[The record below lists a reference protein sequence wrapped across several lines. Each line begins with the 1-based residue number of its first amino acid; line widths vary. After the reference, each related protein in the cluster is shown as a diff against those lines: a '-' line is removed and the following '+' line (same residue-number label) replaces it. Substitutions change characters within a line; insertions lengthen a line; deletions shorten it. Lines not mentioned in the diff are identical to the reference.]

1 MKTVYL
7 GLIGDILHPG
17 LINIITEG
25 AKHGELII
33 GLYTDEAIA
42 AKKRLPYLTYEQRK
56 NVIENI
62 KGVSLVIPQKEWS
75 YVANLRE
82 LKPDYIIHGDDWKTD
97 WQKQIRTEVFEVMK
111 EWGGEVIEIPYT
123 KGISSTGINKDIK
136 SIGTTPDNRLRM
148 LRRLLHAKPMV
159 RFLEAHSGLVGL
171 IIENLEVQ
179 QGDTTLSFDGMWSSS
194 LTSSTM
200 SGKPDIESVDLTSR
214 LQDLRSILSC
224 TTKPIIYDGDTGGKP
239 EHFEFTVRALELNG
253 ISAVIIEDKVGLKK
267 NSLFGTDVKQE
278 LESIEQFCEK
288 IRVGKA
294 ARVTED
300 FMIISRIES
309 LIAGYPMQEALDRA
323 MAYIDAGTDGIMIHS
338 KEKDGADIREFCKK
352 LREVHKDIPIVAVP
366 STYDKITEEELQS
379 WGVNIVIYANHM
391 LRASYPAM
399 LKVAETILVN
409 RRTHEANALCMPIKA
424 ILELIPGTK

>member
-1 MKTVYL
+1 
-7 GLIGDILHPG
+7 
-17 LINIITEG
+17 
-25 AKHGELII
+25 
-33 GLYTDEAIA
+33 
-42 AKKRLPYLTYEQRK
+42 
-56 NVIENI
+56 
-62 KGVSLVIPQKEWS
+62 
-75 YVANLRE
+75 
-82 LKPDYIIHGDDWKTD
+82 
-97 WQKQIRTEVFEVMK
+97 
-111 EWGGEVIEIPYT
+111 
-123 KGISSTGINKDIK
+123 
-136 SIGTTPDNRLRM
+136 
-148 LRRLLHAKPMV
+148 MV

-200 SGKPDIESVDLTSR
+200 NGKPDIESVDLTSR

-224 TTKPIIYDGDTGGKP
+224 TQKPIIFDGDTGGKP

-338 KEKDGADIREFCKK
+338 KEKDGADIREFCKR

-379 WGVNIVIYANHM
+379 WGVNIVIYE
-391 LRASYPAM
+391 
-399 LKVAETILVN
+399 VV
-409 RRTHEANALCMPIKA
+409 
-424 ILELIPGTK
+424 